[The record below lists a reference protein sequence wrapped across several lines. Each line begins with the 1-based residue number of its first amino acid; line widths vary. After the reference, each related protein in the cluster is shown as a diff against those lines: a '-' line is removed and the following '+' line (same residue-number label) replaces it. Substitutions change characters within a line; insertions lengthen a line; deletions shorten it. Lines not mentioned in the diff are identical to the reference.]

1 MENEKFDFF
10 QSYGN
15 IDIWFSQDT
24 VAGKTKYMFWFMG
37 KTYES
42 EDRIKILNA
51 AKTCLNSQLGRGSK

>member
-1 MENEKFDFF
+1 MDDKLEFC

-24 VAGKTKYMFWFMG
+24 KSGVTKYVFWFMG